1 MASANPNVTV
11 IITEN
16 PSGVQ
21 SSNISIVN
29 SAITELDVAG
39 DVRLTGKVYASGSV
53 LVADWAVTDATSN
66 SYIKNKPSSVAGPT
80 GAAGVAGPTGAS
92 GAAGVAG
99 SSGAAGPIGSTG
111 PVGPTGLAGSTGGV
125 GTAGSVGATGPT
137 GSAGSAG
144 SVGAAGPVGS
154 AGPVG
159 PTGSFGGSSINVS
172 GTISCGSDNAAV
184 TTLLVG
190 SGAWTSVGKISCAT
204 ITGPQNS
211 ICTGFNPVLFPS
223 GINGSSLS
231 ISGGKTFNMPHP
243 DPVKLAKGY
252 RLRHA
257 CVESPTRGE
266 TLYKYSIDTT
276 SANEQFTINLP
287 SYFTYLNDSYALA
300 YISPTNILSMCY
312 ARVGYDN
319 VNATATVQ
327 GVCQFPGN
335 YNVLVIGTRD
345 DQPAHDGF
353 DGDGGVEFIPNDD
366 CMAW

>member
-1 MASANPNVTV
+1 M
-11 IITEN
+11 
-16 PSGVQ
+16 
-21 SSNISIVN
+21 
-29 SAITELDVAG
+29 
-39 DVRLTGKVYASGSV
+39 
-53 LVADWAVTDATSN
+53 
-66 SYIKNKPSSVAGPT
+66 
-80 GAAGVAGPTGAS
+80 
-92 GAAGVAG
+92 
-99 SSGAAGPIGSTG
+99 
-111 PVGPTGLAGSTGGV
+111 
-125 GTAGSVGATGPT
+125 
-137 GSAGSAG
+137 
-144 SVGAAGPVGS
+144 
-154 AGPVG
+154 
-159 PTGSFGGSSINVS
+159 S